1 MQRLCERLRYVR
13 SALIEHLDEGNPEV
27 IHFKVHVPHTCLTS
41 ALNTSTVTESLS
53 LGGCPRRTGC
63 GAADFDG
70 TVRRVNP
77 AAP

>member
-41 ALNTSTVTESLS
+41 ARNTSTVTESRYRS
-53 LGGCPRRTGC
+53 A
-63 GAADFDG
+63 GAHGA
-70 TVRRVNP
+70 RVAEP
-77 AAP
+77 PISAEPCVV